1 MTDRHAMYP
10 VTRRR
15 LILGATATVLSGPV
29 WARTGNF
36 SDSPPEGSVAANIS
50 GFLMP
55 RPGDY
60 FTDPRHGMILVDTR
74 SRTLFFWSEDLARF
88 RLYPTSVP
96 SREEFTRR
104 GRTRVVQRV
113 EGPSWRPTQSM
124 LRRHPDWP
132 RYLPPGPGNPMG
144 THALYLGWPAYR
156 IHGTHD
162 DNKIGRR
169 SSNGCF
175 GLYNH
180 HIADLFHLVKVGTQV
195 LVI

>member
-1 MTDRHAMYP
+1 MTGSVP
-10 VTRRR
+10 TRRA
-15 LILGATATVLSGPV
+15 ILLAALAAAAPALAVPPPGA
-29 WARTGNF
+29 
-36 SDSPPEGSVAANIS
+36 VAHNIS
-50 GFLMP
+50 GFIMP
-55 RPGDY
+55 RWQEHFARPG
-60 FTDPRHGMILVDTR
+60 RGMILVDTR
-74 SRTLFFWSEDLARF
+74 SRSLFFWSADLRVF
-88 RLYPTSVP
+88 RIYPTSVP
-96 SREEFTRR
+96 IREEFTRR
-104 GRTRVVQRV
+104 GRTTVVERVAA
-113 EGPSWRPTQSM
+113 PSWRPTPSM

-180 HIADLFHLVKVGTQV
+180 HIAELFALVQVGTQV
-195 LVI
+195 RVI